1 MKLSETLKS
10 KWIEQTNQFE
20 ALGQRGWCSIFAE
33 LPVYEGLYYSEIT
46 VLEPK
51 LPLPFENVVPHV
63 RIGIGTK
70 ESNVELPIGAEEI
83 SYCYRDR
90 DGNKL
95 TQGKAEQY
103 GEKYGVGDV
112 IGILVYL
119 QPPKPKLKL
128 KKENQEKENEM
139 QIEYNLNFNSQQM
152 ISNQSIQSY
161 QKIFNANQGQVDQNN
176 NNRCSISNNLQ
187 EVLMNQQNSIL
198 IQDQDLN
205 QESFVYFFKNGVN
218 QGKAFKNIKE
228 GFYYVGASLYMNA
241 RVKFNFGPDFA
252 YQVNLEN
259 EGILL
264 DEDIVLNPYDQ
275 ISKIQIPY
283 NDI

>member
-20 ALGQRGWCSIFAE
+20 ALGQRGWCSVFAE
-33 LPVYEGLYYSEIT
+33 LPVYEGLYYSEII

-83 SYCYRDR
+83 SYSYRDR
-90 DGNKL
+90 DGYKL

-103 GEKYGVGDV
+103 GDKYGVGDV

-139 QIEYNLNFNSQQM
+139 QIEYNLYSQQM

-161 QKIFNANQGQVDQNN
+161 QKIFNTNQSQME
-176 NNRCSISNNLQ
+176 NNRSSICDNLQ
-187 EVLMNQQNSIL
+187 QIQMNQQNSIL

-241 RVKFNFGPDFA
+241 RVKFNFGPDFT
-252 YQVNLEN
+252 YQVNLEK